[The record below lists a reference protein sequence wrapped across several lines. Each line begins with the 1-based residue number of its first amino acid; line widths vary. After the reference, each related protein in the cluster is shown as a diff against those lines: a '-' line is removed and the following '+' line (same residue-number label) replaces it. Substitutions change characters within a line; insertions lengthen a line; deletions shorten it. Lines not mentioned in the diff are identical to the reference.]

1 MHLPV
6 ALIFTALTTSLAC
19 GNDSSH
25 RAPPAND
32 GPLPLPSNL
41 FDSIENPRSED
52 SDTSDKHTSEGD
64 TSSRPAGSSGG
75 ESSALDQTSEPPASR
90 PVTWSRCASG
100 RCATLAVPTD
110 YSDPSQG
117 TLDLRVFVAPAQLE
131 AQRQGVLL
139 FNPGGPGVP
148 VVQDA
153 ESYHQFLASY
163 FPTFDIVLMDNR
175 GMGESTPVDCV
186 DAAFVDENF
195 SLSSEPWTLSSLDD
209 IGKVWRSFEQ
219 GCIDRMGET
228 ALSNLHSNNVARDMD
243 VVRQAL
249 GEDKLNL
256 WNVSYGTVQAS
267 IYAKLF
273 PQHVR
278 SFVLDSPVYF
288 AEDVDNVVDVD
299 ILIASYD
306 TELGRFLSWCGEAG
320 QCNLGSTLEQASAN
334 YDALRETL
342 RDGVTHRDVILTTS
356 HLDSVAASALMYG
369 EWNELARVIRAAVDG
384 DWGALLDAASSSDD
398 DAPDASYGMFQ
409 SNLVVRGLDY
419 RCPKGYSSAGALE
432 KIEKASAMHPR
443 VADVYSWLFTFCLGW
458 ETKPNEVRQVTTNV
472 ESPPLLIVTSAH
484 DPATPLNG
492 ANRLLAQLN
501 NDSQLLVIE
510 KEGHGVIGSSQEGTN
525 SGVRFI
531 EAGMLDECAGLNCS
545 SFRRTSTVSSKL
557 RLPRL
562 PHVPLLPVKSRLQS
576 RP

>member
-1 MHLPV
+1 MHLPT
-6 ALIFTALTTSLAC
+6 ALIFTALTASLAC
-19 GNDSSH
+19 GNDSYH
-25 RAPPAND
+25 RPPPAND
-32 GPLPLPSNL
+32 GPSPFPSNL
-41 FDSIENPRSED
+41 FDSVENPRSED
-52 SDTSDKHTSEGD
+52 SDSSESD
-64 TSSRPAGSSGG
+64 TSRPSGTSGG
-75 ESSALDQTSEPPASR
+75 ESSAPDPTTEPHVTE

-100 RCATLAVPTD
+100 RCATLAVPID
-110 YSDPSQG
+110 YSDLSQG
-117 TLDLRVFVAPAQLE
+117 TLDIRVFVAPAE
-131 AQRQGVLL
+131 SKAQRQGVLL

-153 ESYHQFLASY
+153 EAYHQLLASY

-175 GMGESTPVDCV
+175 GMGQSTPVDCV

-195 SLSSEPWTLSSLDD
+195 ALSNEPWTLTSLDD
-209 IGKVWRSFEQ
+209 IGRVWRNFEE
-219 GCIDRMGET
+219 GCIERMGER
-228 ALSNLHSNNVARDMD
+228 ALASLHSNNVARDMD
-243 VVRQAL
+243 VVRQVL

-273 PQHVR
+273 PERVR

-288 AEDVDNVVDVD
+288 AEDIDNVADVDV
-299 ILIASYD
+299 LIASYA
-306 TELGRFLSWCGEAG
+306 TELDRFLSWCGEGG
-320 QCNLGSTLEQASAN
+320 QCNLGTTPEQVGTS

-342 RDGVTHRDVILTTS
+342 RDGVTHRGVMLTTS

-384 DWGALLDAASSSDD
+384 NWGELFNAASASDGED
-398 DAPDASYGMFQ
+398 PDASYGMFQ

-419 RCPKGYSSAGALE
+419 QCPKGYSSARALE
-432 KIEKASAMHPR
+432 KIEKASATYPR
-443 VADVYSWLFTFCLGW
+443 VAHVYSWLFTFCLGW
-458 ETKPNEVRQVTTNV
+458 QTEPSEVREVTSDI

-484 DPATPLNG
+484 DPATPLSG

-501 NDSQLLVIE
+501 NDSRLLVIE
-510 KEGHGVIGSSQEGTN
+510 KEGHGVIGSSQEGTIT
-525 SGVRFI
+525 GVRFI
-531 EAGMLDECAGLNCS
+531 EAGMADECAGLNCS
-545 SFRRTSTVSSKL
+545 SFQRTRAASREL

-562 PHVPLLPVKSRLQS
+562 PHVPQLPIKARLPT